1 MAFGHPPRDLDPQ
14 GRFLEAG
21 IATGAAGGDNFVRMW
36 VRAAGTLLGVVLAA
50 AGPVGARQVEVA
62 VDGMSI
68 DAASGSPV
76 VRLVEKMPE
85 ARQPPRELPIWIGPF
100 EAQAIVLEMHGV
112 PPPRPFTHDLMTQLV
127 QRLGG
132 HLTRVEITDLRD
144 GTYYAVLHVAAPDG
158 KDVAVDAR
166 PSDAIALALRL
177 RGPIL
182 VAEELFTRA
191 VGTPE
196 GTPSAAQVWGLTV
209 QDLTPDIAEFFAARD
224 ARGVLVSDVAAGAV
238 AHDVRRGDV
247 ITAFD
252 GRPVASVRELASR
265 AGTHR
270 AAEPVRLSLR
280 RGGRAVEVRFALE

>member
-1 MAFGHPPRDLDPQ
+1 
-14 GRFLEAG
+14 
-21 IATGAAGGDNFVRMW
+21 MW
-36 VRAAGTLLGVVLAA
+36 ARAAGTLLGVVLAA
-50 AGPVGARQVEVA
+50 AAPAAARQVEVG

-68 DAASGSPV
+68 DAATGSPV
-76 VRLVEKMPE
+76 VRLVEKSPQP
-85 ARQPPRELPIWIGPF
+85 AQPPRELPIWIGPF

-112 PPPRPFTHDLMTQLV
+112 PPPRPFTHDLMKQLV
-127 QRLGG
+127 QQLGG
-132 HLTRVEITDLRD
+132 RLTRVEITDLRD
-144 GTYYAVLHVAAPDG
+144 GTYYAVLHVASPDG

-182 VAEELFTRA
+182 VAEELFTRT

-196 GTPSAAQVWGLTV
+196 GAPSAAQVWGLTV
-209 QDLTPDIAEFFAARD
+209 QDLTPDIADFFAAGD
-224 ARGVLVSDVAAGAV
+224 ARGVLVSDVSAGAP
-238 AHDVRRGDV
+238 AHEVRRGDV

-270 AAEPVRLSLR
+270 AVEPVHLSLR
-280 RGGRAVEVRFALE
+280 RAGRPLEVSFALE